1 MRGCKRER
9 CRLVFLGL
17 SICLAIQCGKT
28 EKEIE
33 PVVYDLN
40 KPDKQNSVILKI
52 EDSFYLNSDFEQ
64 YVSLTADDNLW
75 TSSIILSRLFDSFIE
90 EKILLQD
97 VKNRNI
103 SLSDNEIKQYITSLS
118 RQLGSENGNTTDEV
132 GSKILFEILLINK
145 FTTELT
151 KDMNVIPEEIDEYY
165 EKNKR
170 EFLKPEMIK
179 VSQILL
185 DAEDEAVSVLKKVK
199 DAPKEL
205 FGETARLVSVGL
217 EAKNNGEMGIFEL
230 GQLPHKMEKIIFAL
244 KVGEVSQVME
254 SSYGFHIFRLDDKYP
269 AELLSK
275 EDIASEI
282 KVKIFDNKVRDFMG
296 KYIKDLKSKMEWS
309 FYPKKLP
316 FPYQRNDNE

>member
-1 MRGCKRER
+1 MIGRKREKS
-9 CRLVFLGL
+9 RLVFLVL

-33 PVVYDLN
+33 PIVYDLN
-40 KPDKQNSVILKI
+40 KPDKQNSIILKT
-52 EDSFYLNSDFEQ
+52 EDSFYLNSDFER
-64 YVSLTADDNLW
+64 YVSLTAGDNLGM
-75 TSSIILSRLFDSFIE
+75 SSIILSRLYDSFIE

-97 VKNRNI
+97 IKNQDI
-103 SLSDNEIKQYITSLS
+103 SLSDNEIKRYISSLS
-118 RQLGSENGNTTDEV
+118 RQLANKEENTKDEIV
-132 GSKILFEILLINK
+132 SKILFEKLLINK
-145 FTTELT
+145 FTSELT
-151 KDMNVIPEEIDEYY
+151 KDINVIPEEIDDYY

-179 VSQILL
+179 ASQILL

-199 DAPKEL
+199 DAPQEL
-205 FGETARLVSVGL
+205 FGETARLISVGV

-275 EDIASEI
+275 EDVASEI
-282 KVKIFDNKVRDFMG
+282 KVKIFDIKVRDFMG

>member
-9 CRLVFLGL
+9 CRLVFLVL

-90 EKILLQD
+90 GKILLQD
-97 VKNRNI
+97 VKNQNI

-151 KDMNVIPEEIDEYY
+151 KDMNVIPEEIDDYY

-199 DAPKEL
+199 DGPKEL

-230 GQLPHKMEKIIFAL
+230 GQLPHKMEEIIFAL

-296 KYIKDLKSKMEWS
+296 KYIKNLKSKMEWS

>member
-1 MRGCKRER
+1 MVGRKRQI
-9 CRLVFLGL
+9 CLLDFLGV
-17 SICLAIQCGKT
+17 STFGAIQCGKT
-28 EKEIE
+28 EKEVD

-40 KPDKQNSVILKI
+40 KSANQNSVILKI

-75 TSSIILSRLFDSFIE
+75 MSSIILSRLFDSFIE

-97 VKNRNI
+97 VKNQDV
-103 SLSDNEIKQYITSLS
+103 SLSDYEIKQYITSLS
-118 RQLGSENGNTTDEV
+118 RQLGNEDGNTADEI
-132 GSKILFEILLINK
+132 GSKILFEKLLINK
-145 FTTELT
+145 FFAELT
-151 KDMNVIPEEIDEYY
+151 KDVNVSPEEIDDYY

-170 EFLKPEMIK
+170 KFLKPEMIK

-205 FGETARLVSVGL
+205 FGETARLISLGL
-217 EAKNNGEMGIFEL
+217 EAKNNGEMGIFES

-275 EDIASEI
+275 ENVASEI
-282 KVKIFDNKVRDFMG
+282 KMRIFNIKVRDFMDQ
-296 KYIKDLKSKMEWS
+296 YIKDLKSTMEWS
-309 FYPKKLP
+309 FYPKRLP
-316 FPYQRNDNE
+316 FPYERNDNE

>member
-9 CRLVFLGL
+9 CRLVFLVL

-90 EKILLQD
+90 GKILLQD
-97 VKNRNI
+97 VKNQNI

-151 KDMNVIPEEIDEYY
+151 KDMNVIPEEIDDYY

-199 DAPKEL
+199 DGPKEL

-296 KYIKDLKSKMEWS
+296 KYIKNLKSKMEWS

>member
-9 CRLVFLGL
+9 CRLVFLVL

-33 PVVYDLN
+33 PGVYDLN

-151 KDMNVIPEEIDEYY
+151 KDMNVIPEEIDDYY

-217 EAKNNGEMGIFEL
+217 EAKSNGEMGIFEL

-309 FYPKKLP
+309 FYPKELP

>member
-9 CRLVFLGL
+9 CRLVFLVL

-97 VKNRNI
+97 VKNQNI

-151 KDMNVIPEEIDEYY
+151 KDMNVIPEEIDDYY

-185 DAEDEAVSVLKKVK
+185 DAEDEAISVLKKVK

-230 GQLPHKMEKIIFAL
+230 GQLPQKMEKIIFAL

>member
-1 MRGCKRER
+1 MIFRKREKYR
-9 CRLVFLGL
+9 FVFLVL
-17 SICLAIQCGKT
+17 SIYLAIQCGNT

-33 PVVYDLN
+33 PIAYDLN
-40 KPDKQNSVILKI
+40 KPDKQNSIILKT

-64 YVSLTADDNLW
+64 YVSLTADDNLRM
-75 TSSIILSRLFDSFIE
+75 SSIILSRLFDSFIE

-97 VKNRNI
+97 IKNQDI

-118 RQLGSENGNTTDEV
+118 RQLANEEEKTKDGI
-132 GSKILFEILLINK
+132 GSKILFEKLLVNK
-145 FTTELT
+145 FTFELT
-151 KDMNVIPEEIDEYY
+151 KDINVIPEEIDNYY

-185 DAEDEAVSVLKKVK
+185 NAEDEAISVLKKVK

-205 FGETARLVSVGL
+205 FGETARLFSVGV

-282 KVKIFDNKVRDFMG
+282 KLKIFDIKVRSFMG
-296 KYIKDLKSKMEWS
+296 EYIKDLKSKMEWS
-309 FYPKKLP
+309 FYPKELP

>member
-1 MRGCKRER
+1 MIGRKREKY
-9 CRLVFLGL
+9 RLVFLGL

-40 KPDKQNSVILKI
+40 KADKQSSIILKT

-64 YVSLTADDNLW
+64 YVSLTADDNLRI
-75 TSSIILSRLFDSFIE
+75 SSIILSRLFDSFIE

-97 VKNRNI
+97 VKNQDI

-118 RQLGSENGNTTDEV
+118 RQLGYEEENTTDEI
-132 GSKILFEILLINK
+132 GSKILFEKLLINK
-145 FTTELT
+145 FTSELT
-151 KDMNVIPEEIDEYY
+151 KDINVIPEEIDNYY

-185 DAEDEAVSVLKKVK
+185 DTEDEAVSVLKKVK

-205 FGETARLVSVGL
+205 FGETARLISVGG

-275 EDIASEI
+275 EDIAPEI
-282 KVKIFDNKVRDFMG
+282 RVKIFDIKVRDFME

>member
-1 MRGCKRER
+1 MVCRKRER
-9 CRLVFLGL
+9 CLLIFFWL
-17 SICLAIQCGKT
+17 SIFLAIQCGKT
-28 EKEIE
+28 EKEVD

-40 KPDKQNSVILKI
+40 KSAKQNSVILKI

-75 TSSIILSRLFDSFIE
+75 MSSIILSRLFDSFIE

-97 VKNRNI
+97 VKNQDV
-103 SLSDNEIKQYITSLS
+103 SLSDYEIKQYITSLS
-118 RQLGSENGNTTDEV
+118 RQLGSEDGNSADEI
-132 GSKILFEILLINK
+132 GSKILFEKLLINK
-145 FTTELT
+145 FFAELT
-151 KDMNVIPEEIDEYY
+151 KDVNVSPEEIDDYY

-205 FGETARLVSVGL
+205 FGETARLISVGL
-217 EAKNNGEMGIFEL
+217 EAKNNGEMGIFES

-275 EDIASEI
+275 ENVASEI
-282 KVKIFDNKVRDFMG
+282 KMRIFNIKVRDFMDQ
-296 KYIKDLKSKMEWS
+296 YIKDLKSKMEWS
-309 FYPKKLP
+309 FYPKRLP
-316 FPYQRNDNE
+316 FPYERNDNE

>member
-1 MRGCKRER
+1 MIGHKRER
-9 CRLVFLGL
+9 YMLVFLVL

-28 EKEIE
+28 EEEIE
-33 PVVYDLN
+33 PLVYDLSR
-40 KPDKQNSVILKI
+40 PDKQNSVILKI
-52 EDSFYLNSDFEQ
+52 ADSFYLNSDFEQ
-64 YVSLTADDNLW
+64 DVSLIADDNLRM
-75 TSSIILSRLFDSFIE
+75 SSIILSRLFDSFIE
-90 EKILLQD
+90 EKILLQA
-97 VKNRNI
+97 VKNQDI

-118 RQLGSENGNTTDEV
+118 RQLGIVDGNAADEI
-132 GSKILFEILLINK
+132 GSKILFEKLLINK

-151 KDMNVIPEEIDEYY
+151 KDININPEEIDGYY

-185 DAEDEAVSVLKKVK
+185 DAEDKAVSVLKKVK

-205 FGETARLVSVGL
+205 FGETARLVSMGV
-217 EAKNNGEMGIFEL
+217 EAQNNGEMGIFEL
-230 GQLPHKMEKIIFAL
+230 GQLPHKMEELIFAL

-254 SSYGFHIFRLDDKYP
+254 SSYGFHIFRLDDKYS

-275 EDIASEI
+275 EDVASEI
-282 KVKIFDNKVRDFMG
+282 KVKIFNIKVRDFMD
-296 KYIKDLKSKMEWS
+296 KYIESLKSKMEWS

>member
-1 MRGCKRER
+1 
-9 CRLVFLGL
+9 
-17 SICLAIQCGKT
+17 
-28 EKEIE
+28 
-33 PVVYDLN
+33 
-40 KPDKQNSVILKI
+40 
-52 EDSFYLNSDFEQ
+52 
-64 YVSLTADDNLW
+64 W

-97 VKNRNI
+97 VKNQNI

-151 KDMNVIPEEIDEYY
+151 KDMNVIPEEIDDYY

-185 DAEDEAVSVLKKVK
+185 DAEDEAISVLKKVK

-230 GQLPHKMEKIIFAL
+230 GQLPQKMEKIIFAL

>member
-1 MRGCKRER
+1 MVGRKRER
-9 CRLVFLGL
+9 CLLVFLGL
-17 SICLAIQCGKT
+17 SIFLAIQCGKT
-28 EKEIE
+28 EKEVD

-40 KPDKQNSVILKI
+40 KSANQNSVILKI

-75 TSSIILSRLFDSFIE
+75 MSSIILSRLFDSFIE

-97 VKNRNI
+97 VKNQDV
-103 SLSDNEIKQYITSLS
+103 SLSDYEIKQYITSLS
-118 RQLGSENGNTTDEV
+118 RQLGNEDGNTADEI
-132 GSKILFEILLINK
+132 GSKILFEKLLINK
-145 FTTELT
+145 FFAELT
-151 KDMNVIPEEIDEYY
+151 KDVNVSPEEIDDYY

-170 EFLKPEMIK
+170 KFLKPEMIK

-205 FGETARLVSVGL
+205 FGETARLISLGL
-217 EAKNNGEMGIFEL
+217 EAKNNGEMGIFES

-275 EDIASEI
+275 ENVASEI
-282 KVKIFDNKVRDFMG
+282 KMRIFNIKVRDFMDQ
-296 KYIKDLKSKMEWS
+296 YIKDLKSTMEWS
-309 FYPKKLP
+309 FYPKRLP
-316 FPYQRNDNE
+316 FPYERNDNE

>member
-1 MRGCKRER
+1 MISRKRER
-9 CRLVFLGL
+9 PRLVILVL
-17 SICLAIQCGKT
+17 LIYLAIQCGKT

-33 PVVYDLN
+33 PIVYDLN
-40 KPDKQNSVILKI
+40 KPDKQNSIILKI

-64 YVSLTADDNLW
+64 YVSLTADDNLRV
-75 TSSIILSRLFDSFIE
+75 SSIILSRLFDSFIE

-97 VKNRNI
+97 LKKQDI

-118 RQLGSENGNTTDEV
+118 RQLANEEENTKDEI
-132 GSKILFEILLINK
+132 GSKILFEMLLINK
-145 FTTELT
+145 FTSELT
-151 KDMNVIPEEIDEYY
+151 KDINVIPEEIDDYY
-165 EKNKR
+165 KKNKR

-205 FGETARLVSVGL
+205 FGETARLISVGV

-244 KVGEVSQVME
+244 KVGEVSQVVE

-275 EDIASEI
+275 EEIASEI
-282 KVKIFDNKVRDFMG
+282 KVKIFDIKVRDFMG